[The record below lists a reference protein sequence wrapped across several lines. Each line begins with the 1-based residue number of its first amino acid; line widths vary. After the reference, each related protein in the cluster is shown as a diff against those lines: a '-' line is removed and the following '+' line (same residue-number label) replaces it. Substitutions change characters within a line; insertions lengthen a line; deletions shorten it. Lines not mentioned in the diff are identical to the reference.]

1 MQNISLKSK
10 NVLAL
15 VLILLAL
22 AVMTYFYFRSS
33 DTEVINL
40 DQSADTGPLGQ
51 DILILAEKLNTL
63 SIDASVFSS
72 ALFTTLVDW
81 SLPLLSE
88 SQGRTNPFALIG
100 TDTVP
105 AVAPKTSGR

>member
-1 MQNISLKSK
+1 MQNISLKNK
-10 NVLAL
+10 NIL
-15 VLILLAL
+15 VPILILLAL
-22 AVMTYFYFRSS
+22 AVMAYFYYRGG
-33 DTEVINL
+33 DTEMISL

-51 DILILAEKLNTL
+51 DILILAEKLNIL

-72 ALFTTLVDW
+72 VLFTTLVDW